1 MSANQLKQ
9 SLWFMNEILHSGFRG
24 ISRMELCSKW
34 ARSSMNDYPGEEI
47 SERTFHRMRRLLED
61 AFKVT
66 IDNSKGSNRY
76 RLSDDDLTPGQ
87 PTLLDL
93 VLLQSRR
100 DVDHT
105 STLNQIVSLLTAGNK
120 LTAEDEIAL
129 NDLTTQLHRIPFEY
143 GQRLI
148 SSAEN
153 GGISHADH
161 AEWDWDYKY
170 YVMLWDEDTFQRT
183 SMAIRRT
190 VPRQHILLYRER

>member
-100 DVDHT
+100 T
-105 STLNQIVSLLTAGNK
+105 
-120 LTAEDEIAL
+120 
-129 NDLTTQLHRIPFEY
+129 LTTR
-143 GQRLI
+143 QR
-148 SSAEN
+148 
-153 GGISHADH
+153 
-161 AEWDWDYKY
+161 
-170 YVMLWDEDTFQRT
+170 
-183 SMAIRRT
+183 
-190 VPRQHILLYRER
+190 